1 MSGTAYGA
9 SDGGRRRPRRPRLTA
24 LALVFMVLVV
34 VASGCGK
41 KQVTLTGPVVKNV
54 GCSSSQVE
62 RSAKAPAAPKAIKAV
77 KKVATT
83 DEVKG
88 KGATAS
94 ASSTD
99 CYVSLDLIG
108 ATAADGKVFTSTWK
122 SGHPLTVRLGQEQL
136 IAGLEKGVTGMKV
149 GGRRAV
155 TVPASQAYGKT
166 GNPAQGVGADKDL
179 EFVVELVAIT
189 EEPKYCSTAT
199 IKPGDDGKP
208 VPDKPTMVDLPVA
221 APTKLKNTDLKVGT
235 GKAAMKGNYVTV
247 DYLGISCP
255 SGAEFDSSWGKQ
267 PFPVTVGEGTIDG
280 FGLGIVGMKKG
291 GLRRV
296 EIPWEQAYGVA
307 GQPPTIGPR
316 EPLVFVI
323 AVREIAD
330 KPPPSTTAPGA
341 PPTAPVPS
349 TTAASGGATDTT
361 TTTR

>member
-1 MSGTAYGA
+1 MAA
-9 SDGGRRRPRRPRLTA
+9 I
-24 LALVFMVLVV
+24 VLL
-34 VASGCGK
+34 VASAGCGK
-41 KQVTLTGPVVKNV
+41 KEVTLSGPVVKNV
-54 GCSSSQVE
+54 GCTTSQVE
-62 RSAKAPAAPKAIKAV
+62 RTGKAPEVPKAPKAV

-108 ATAADGKVFTSTWK
+108 ATATDGNVFTSTWK
-122 SGHPLTVRLGQEQL
+122 SGHPLTVRLGQGQL

-149 GGRRAV
+149 GGRRAI
-155 TVPASQAYGKT
+155 TVPAKDAYGKT
-166 GNPAQGVGADKDL
+166 GNPAQGVGANQDL
-179 EFVVELVAIT
+179 EFVVELVAVT

-199 IKPGDDGKP
+199 VKPGDNGKP
-208 VPDKPTMVDLPVA
+208 VPGKPTKVDLPVA
-221 APTKLKNTDLKVGT
+221 APTTLKNTDLKVGT
-235 GKAAMKGNYVTV
+235 GKAAKKGNYVTV

-255 SGAEFDSSWGKQ
+255 TGVEFDSSWGKQ
-267 PFPVTVGEGTIDG
+267 PFPLTVGEKTIDG

-296 EIPWEQAYGVA
+296 EIPWEKAYGVA

-323 AVREIAD
+323 AVRTIAD
-330 KPPPSTTAPGA
+330 KPPSSTTTPSVPA
-341 PPTAPVPS
+341 TAPVPS
-349 TTAASGGATDTT
+349 TTAAPAGSTDAT